1 MVAARASL
9 GVNWRPMALLLSAR
23 RVLFAALALGAP
35 LLVVTPLVAAAGT
48 SAARTT
54 GQDGGQPAMS
64 SPAKAANYD
73 PEDVTA
79 ISKFMETCVV
89 GNTKYVAKDFAGA
102 RDNYQKASALAPKNP
117 FAVYLLAEAELAL
130 GDLPA
135 ADAAL
140 KSAEANADDRNPA
153 LRAKI
158 LFLTADLLE
167 RQKKWDDAKLAWKTY
182 GEYVGKH
189 ADAGA
194 PQSAPTRVQS
204 IDDMMKQDRAYEVVR
219 QRILA
224 EKDAGAGA
232 APDAALPRKP

>member
-1 MVAARASL
+1 
-9 GVNWRPMALLLSAR
+9 MALLLSAR
-23 RVLFAALALGAP
+23 RLLFAALALGAP
-35 LLVVTPLVAAAGT
+35 LLVVTPLIAAAGNT
-48 SAARTT
+48 AARTP
-54 GQDGGQPAMS
+54 GEDGGQPATG
-64 SPAKAANYD
+64 SPGQVAKYD
-73 PEDVTA
+73 PENVTA

-102 RDNYQKASALAPKNP
+102 RESYRKASALAPKNP
-117 FAVYLLAEAELAL
+117 LALYLLAEAELAF
-130 GDLPA
+130 GNVPD

-140 KSAEANADDRNPA
+140 KSAATNADDKNPS

-167 RQKKWDDAKLAWKTY
+167 RQKKWDDAKLAWNAY

-194 PQSAPTRVQS
+194 PPSAPSRVQA
-204 IDDMMKQDRAYEVVR
+204 IDDMMKQDKAYEIVR

-224 EKDAGAGA
+224 EKDAGAA
-232 APDAALPRKP
+232 AATDAALPKKP